1 MNQEFNEE
9 TKEISEELKQKL
21 KFLAN
26 KFETVSFYDED
37 PSQFLNHYENQN
49 ETEIASFIAALLS
62 FGSRKQFIPK
72 IKFIFSL
79 ADKKGGILEW
89 IKSRE
94 FLSDFQPES
103 KDLSE
108 KFYRFYSWKDLQIL
122 FEETACLLEQSL
134 AEKSKGFGET
144 VKKSYEKKLS
154 LLETKNDSSKTSGT
168 MESSGTAKSGETIK
182 SAGEKAKFPNGNS
195 SSKTS
200 RAEILSS
207 AIQEFFPKSK
217 IVPKGKNSANKRI
230 YMFLRWM
237 VRADSKVDKGFWLWF
252 SPSDLIIPLDTH
264 VMQESVRLGLIP
276 EKSACSIKTA
286 KLLTDKLKEI
296 WKDDPCKGDFALF
309 GLGVSDDEK
318 QTEKQT

>member
-1 MNQEFNEE
+1 MNNFNE
-9 TKEISEELKQKL
+9 KISEELKQKL
-21 KFLAN
+21 KFLAD

-89 IKSRE
+89 IKNRE

-122 FEETACLLEQSL
+122 FEETACLLEQNL

-144 VKKSYEKKLS
+144 LKKSYEKKLS
-154 LLETKNDSSKTSGT
+154 LLETKNDSSK
-168 MESSGTAKSGETIK
+168 I
-182 SAGEKAKFPNGNS
+182 
-195 SSKTS
+195 S
-200 RAEILSS
+200 RAEILAS

-237 VRADSKVDKGFWLWF
+237 VRANSKVDKGFWLWF

>member
-195 SSKTS
+195 SSKIS
-200 RAEILSS
+200 RAEIIAS

-237 VRADSKVDKGFWLWF
+237 VRANSKVDKGFWLWF

>member
-1 MNQEFNEE
+1 MNKFNEE
-9 TKEISEELKQKL
+9 INEELKQKL
-21 KFLAN
+21 RFLAD
-26 KFETVSFYDED
+26 KFESVSFYDED

-49 ETEIASFIAALLS
+49 QTEVASFIASLLS

-72 IKFIFSL
+72 IKFILSL

-89 IKSRE
+89 IKNRG
-94 FLSDFQPES
+94 FLTDFHPES

-108 KFYRFYSWKDLQIL
+108 KFYRFYSWKDLQVL
-122 FEETACLLEQSL
+122 FEEAACVLESG
-134 AEKSKGFGET
+134 KSFGKAIKE
-144 VKKSYEKKLS
+144 SYEKKLS
-154 LLETKNDSSKTSGT
+154 LHETENDSSKISGT
-168 MESSGTAKSGETIK
+168 MEYGGTLKSDETIK
-182 SAGEKAKFPNGNS
+182 SAGAKSEFPNGNTF
-195 SSKTS
+195 SKTG

-207 AIQEFFPKSK
+207 AIQEFFPESK
-217 IVPKGKNSANKRI
+217 IVPKGKTSANKRI

-237 VRADSKVDKGFWLWF
+237 VRKNSCVDKGFWTWF

-318 QTEKQT
+318 NTEKQM

>member
-21 KFLAN
+21 KFLAD

-195 SSKTS
+195 SSKIS

>member
-9 TKEISEELKQKL
+9 TKEISEEVKQKL
-21 KFLAN
+21 KFLAD

-89 IKSRE
+89 IENRE

-154 LLETKNDSSKTSGT
+154 LHETKNDSSKTSGT
-168 MESSGTAKSGETIK
+168 IK
-182 SAGEKAKFPNGNS
+182 SAGTKAKFQNENS
-195 SSKTS
+195 FSKIS
-200 RAEILSS
+200 RAEILAN
-207 AIQEFFPKSK
+207 AIQKFFPKSK

-237 VRADSKVDKGFWLWF
+237 VRASSPVDKGFWLWF

-318 QTEKQT
+318 QTETQI

>member
-9 TKEISEELKQKL
+9 TKEITEELKQKL
-21 KFLAN
+21 KFLAD
-26 KFETVSFYDED
+26 KFETVSFYNED

-89 IKSRE
+89 IKNRE

-122 FEETACLLEQSL
+122 FEETACLLEQSI
-134 AEKSKGFGET
+134 AEKSKSFGET

-154 LLETKNDSSKTSGT
+154 LYETGNSFSKTSRT
-168 MESSGTAKSGETIK
+168 MESDETVK
-182 SAGEKAKFPNGNS
+182 SAGTKSEFPNGNS
-195 SSKTS
+195 FSKIS
-200 RAEILSS
+200 RAEILAS

-318 QTEKQT
+318 QTEKQI

>member
-1 MNQEFNEE
+1 MNNFNE
-9 TKEISEELKQKL
+9 KISEELKQKL
-21 KFLAN
+21 KFLAD

-89 IKSRE
+89 IKNRE

-144 VKKSYEKKLS
+144 LKKSYEKKLS
-154 LLETKNDSSKTSGT
+154 LLETKNDSSK
-168 MESSGTAKSGETIK
+168 I
-182 SAGEKAKFPNGNS
+182 
-195 SSKTS
+195 S
-200 RAEILSS
+200 RAEILAS

-237 VRADSKVDKGFWLWF
+237 VRANSKIDKGFWLWF

>member
-9 TKEISEELKQKL
+9 TKEITEELKQKL
-21 KFLAN
+21 KFLAD

-122 FEETACLLEQSL
+122 FEETACLLEQSI
-134 AEKSKGFGET
+134 AEKSKSFGET

-154 LLETKNDSSKTSGT
+154 LHESKNDSSK
-168 MESSGTAKSGETIK
+168 I
-182 SAGEKAKFPNGNS
+182 
-195 SSKTS
+195 S

-276 EKSACSIKTA
+276 GKSACSIKTA

-309 GLGVSDDEK
+309 GLGVNDDEK
-318 QTEKQT
+318 QTEKQI

>member
-9 TKEISEELKQKL
+9 TKEITEELKQKL
-21 KFLAN
+21 KFLAD

-122 FEETACLLEQSL
+122 FEETACLLEQSI

-154 LLETKNDSSKTSGT
+154 LHESKNDSSK
-168 MESSGTAKSGETIK
+168 I
-182 SAGEKAKFPNGNS
+182 
-195 SSKTS
+195 S
-200 RAEILSS
+200 RAEILAS

-318 QTEKQT
+318 QTEKQI